1 MSHANAV
8 DSREGG
14 VLNVRL
20 SALEVATLSLMEMDC
35 QTMICK
41 GSMKAVSDSD
51 DLNNVFTGSFVQVWV
66 WVKATAMDMELI
78 VCVVEA
84 HPSMDNMETT
94 VEQA

>member
-20 SALEVATLSLMEMDC
+20 SALEVATLSLMDC
-35 QTMICK
+35 QTMTCK

-84 HPSMDNMETT
+84 HPSMDHMETT
-94 VEQA
+94 AEQA